1 MAGSINKVI
10 LVGRLGQDPKV
21 TYMTNGNPVANL
33 SVATD
38 DSYKDREGN
47 KVERTEWHRVAVY
60 GRSAE
65 FCGNYLTKG
74 SLVYIEGT
82 LRTRSWDD
90 QQGQKRYTTEVVI
103 SGMGHTIQGLSGRA
117 GQTAEAPMGDEGFAP
132 RRGGGQQGGQQGGY
146 GNQPG
151 GQGGAPRQGGQGGQ
165 GGGRP
170 QQGGNRQP
178 YPEDDLGPAFPSEA
192 SGMDDV
198 PF

>member
-10 LVGRLGQDPKV
+10 LVGRLGQDPKL
-21 TYMTNGNPVANL
+21 TYLASGSPVANF

-38 DSYKDREGN
+38 ESYKDRDGN

-65 FCGNYLTKG
+65 FCGNYLAKG
-74 SLVYIEGT
+74 RLVYIEGT

-90 QQGQKRYTTEVVI
+90 QQGQKRYTTEVVVT
-103 SGMGHTIQGLSGRA
+103 GPGHTVQGLDSRGGMA
-117 GQTAEAPMGDEGFAP
+117 ADAPMGDEGFAP
-132 RRGGGQQGGQQGGY
+132 QGGQQGGRRSY
-146 GNQPG
+146 
-151 GQGGAPRQGGQGGQ
+151 QGGGQGGQ
-165 GGGRP
+165 QGGGYGGPRGGQGAP
-170 QQGGNRQP
+170 RQQQSHP
-178 YPEDDLGPAFPSEA
+178 DEDLGPAFPSEA